1 MVLDE
6 LRKVLEFSRDF
17 FAARGRAILAGH
29 LDCQLR
35 YMKSAEL
42 YQDIE
47 NREEEL
53 STTGIN
59 VGSIVVELLANASRS
74 IEKDNANG
82 ND

>member
-1 MVLDE
+1 MSAETTERRTELMVLDE

-35 YMKSAEL
+35 YMNSAEL

-53 STTGIN
+53 AATGR
-59 VGSIVVELLANASRS
+59 AN
-74 IEKDNANG
+74 
-82 ND
+82 